1 MQIWRMYTD
10 ESNHEQYSNN
20 GFNDWFRHLSPDGT
34 KVAFLSYIDFI
45 DPGSHPPFKKVML

>member
-1 MQIWRMYTD
+1 MYTD